1 VAGNVIPAPDALG
14 VAAPTPMVV
23 VKLGVVKVAI
33 VPLVVG
39 RVSTVEPD
47 TAGACKVT
55 LPLVSPATIT
65 LDILFNPLE

>member
-1 VAGNVIPAPDALG
+1 VAGNVIPAPEADG

-39 RVSTVEPD
+39 RVITVLPD
-47 TAGACKVT
+47 TAGASSVT
-55 LPLVSPATIT
+55 LPDVLPATIT
-65 LDILFNPLE
+65 ELII